1 MGELVAPGGVKA
13 YAVGGSVGVEI
24 TSDAPGYSPTRAL
37 LPVDKAFALADEILT
52 ALDAGGQA
60 HEMIIALGD
69 CSFSARCRCGDT
81 FGMIRPNQSF
91 DEFSG
96 PWERHVMAIA

>member
-1 MGELVAPGGVKA
+1 MTRKAVATNSGRGVQVTVTDPRLA
-13 YAVGGSVGVEI
+13 AVPPASVILTADEG
-24 TSDAPGYSPTRAL
+24 
-37 LPVDKAFALADEILT
+37 FQFADEILT